1 MQYLS
6 NLKASIGIRERKGG
20 REGGKEGGGRE
31 RKKER
36 GREGGREGGRKKERE
51 GGREGG
57 GRERKK
63 EGGREGGREGESRPL
78 LVVYLLL
85 FFPSSPLNHH
95 SHPKHADK
103 NRINNTAT

>member
-1 MQYLS
+1 MSIVNYNMCNIYQT
-6 NLKASIGIRERKGG
+6 LKLASVS
-20 REGGKEGGGRE
+20 
-31 RKKER
+31 ER
-36 GREGGREGGRKKERE
+36 GREGERE
-51 GGREGG
+51 GRREGEG
-57 GRERKK
+57 RGRKEGEKGERERER

-78 LVVYLLL
+78 LVVSLLL